1 MPYSEYLAISEVKT
15 SSATSSMES
24 RVVMVEVDED
34 SGVLLVVIRRIYFEV
49 KSGKMGDEKRM
60 GEWKI
65 RQQLRKQ
72 QKHREDWKEGRAD

>member
-1 MPYSEYLAISEVKT
+1 
-15 SSATSSMES
+15 
-24 RVVMVEVDED
+24 MVEVDED